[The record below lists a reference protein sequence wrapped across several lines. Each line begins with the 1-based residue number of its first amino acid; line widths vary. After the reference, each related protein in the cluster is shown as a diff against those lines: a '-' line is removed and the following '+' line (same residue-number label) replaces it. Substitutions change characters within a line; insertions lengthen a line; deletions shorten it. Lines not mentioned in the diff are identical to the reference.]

1 MKARLLREQEITHPD
16 LIVPGDPAATVRK
29 RQELM
34 HLATSGQISFT
45 EYKQRLSIVAPP
57 GHIIDNPEAW
67 RLVQLGIAEPA
78 DNECIRACATFLGMT
93 DSLQEASQRLDDAQ
107 ATGLQQFDAAD
118 GEMAAAREKRWE
130 RIGG

>member
-16 LIVPGDPAATVRK
+16 LIVPGDPSATVQKRK
-29 RQELM
+29 ELM
-34 HLATSGQISFT
+34 HLATSGQITFA

-57 GHIIDNPEAW
+57 GHIVENPEAW

-78 DNECIRACATFLGMT
+78 DNECMRTCETFLGMA
-93 DSLQEASQRLDDAQ
+93 DSLQEASQRLEDAQ

-118 GEMAAAREKRWE
+118 GEMAAAREKRWQ